1 VLTIK
6 RQAIYIGGEWLAADS
21 GQTVAVN
28 NSANGDFIGTVPD
41 AGAAETGRAIRA
53 ASAAFP
59 GYRAMTANERAAL
72 MRRLHDAI
80 LDNREALAELL
91 TREQGKPLAEAR
103 SEIAMSAAYIL
114 WFAEEGR
121 RIYGEIVPSPW
132 RDRQIL
138 VTRQPVGVVA
148 AITPWNFPSSM
159 LARKLGPALAAGCT
173 VVAKPASQTPF
184 SGLAWGALCEEAGF
198 PAGVVNIVTGSARAI
213 GGELTSNPLVRKITF
228 TGSTAIG
235 KILLGQAAATV
246 KKVSMELGGNAPFIV
261 FDDADLDRAIAGAID
276 AKFRNSGQTCVCANR
291 FYVQSGIYDAFVK
304 RLAAAAA
311 ALKVGDGLH
320 ADTQQGPLIDANAAA
335 KVDDLVTDAV
345 QKGARIV
352 TGGRRHPLGAS
363 FYEPTVLADVVPG
376 MQVLAE
382 EIFGPVA
389 PISRFE
395 TEDEAVRLAN
405 DTEFGLAA
413 YLYTSD
419 LGRAFRVSDRLEAGI
434 VGINEGLVTTEVAPF
449 GGFKESGM
457 GREGSRHGLNDY
469 LETKYVSLGG
479 LAARPPAPGLRI

>member
-1 VLTIK
+1 
-6 RQAIYIGGEWLAADS
+6 
-21 GQTVAVN
+21 
-28 NSANGDFIGTVPD
+28 
-41 AGAAETGRAIRA
+41 
-53 ASAAFP
+53 
-59 GYRAMTANERAAL
+59 
-72 MRRLHDAI
+72 
-80 LDNREALAELL
+80 
-91 TREQGKPLAEAR
+91 
-103 SEIAMSAAYIL
+103 
-114 WFAEEGR
+114 
-121 RIYGEIVPSPW
+121 
-132 RDRQIL
+132 
-138 VTRQPVGVVA
+138 VVA

-261 FDDADLDRAIAGAID
+261 FEDADLDRAVAGAID

-291 FYVQSGIYDAFVK
+291 FYVQSGIHDAFVE

-320 ADTQQGPLIDANAAA
+320 ADTQQGPLIDANAAT
-335 KVDDLVTDAV
+335 KVDALVADAV

-395 TEDEAVRLAN
+395 TEGEAVRLAN

-413 YLYTSD
+413 YLYTND
-419 LGRAFRVSDRLEAGI
+419 LGRAFRVSDQLESGI
-434 VGINEGLVTTEVAPF
+434 VGVNEGLVTTEVAPF

-457 GREGSRHGLNDY
+457 GREGSRHGINDY

-479 LAARPPAPGLRI
+479 LAARPPAPRI